1 VSVQC
6 QEPRLSLGLLR
17 FPPQEEFGS
26 RKGLLQERFFLQRG
40 FSSRR
45 NLVVFAEFGRAAVL
59 SLDCA
64 DDCGAAVAECDRPA
78 NIRLSPATRATRP
91 RRPRSNGVTAR
102 GSTLGDTFS
111 PLWITFTTP
120 RAD

>member
-1 VSVQC
+1 
-6 QEPRLSLGLLR
+6 LLR

-45 NLVVFAEFGRAAVL
+45 NLLVVFAEFGRAAVL
-59 SLDCA
+59 PLDCA